1 MKIVP
6 VTKPLFVETVVIS
19 RLRVMPLVGIPVKT
33 SLRPAR
39 MSVPI
44 LLIRVARGVSIWV
57 PSNVFV
63 TVPERRWIVLFP
75 VLKYTIRVRADVIL
89 LLLQRRLQMTMTIP
103 PVAAPPLPAV
113 LVRSIPQQRPV
124 VRFMMIFP

>member
-1 MKIVP
+1 
-6 VTKPLFVETVVIS
+6 
-19 RLRVMPLVGIPVKT
+19 MPLVGIPVKT

-63 TVPERRWIVLFP
+63 TVPERRWIVLFL

-89 LLLQRRLQMTMTIP
+89 LRLQLRLQMTMTLP

-113 LVRSIPQQRPV
+113 LVRCIPQQRPV
-124 VRFMMIFP
+124 VRFMMMFP